1 MPRRRRKKQNSKR
14 TSNGFRSG
22 FEATVASQLR
32 RCDVDYNYETLQ
44 IEYRKIATYLPDFIL
59 LNGVILEAKGVWT
72 VEDRT
77 KHLLIRE
84 QHPELDVRLV
94 FQNANNKIRKG
105 SKTTYAAWCDKKGIK
120 WCNKVIP
127 KSWFQQRYTNHAMIA
142 GVVTLSPE
150 T

>member
-1 MPRRRRKKQNSKR
+1 MPRRRRTKKSSKR

-22 FEATVASQLR
+22 FEAKVAGQLR
-32 RCDVDYNYETLQ
+32 RCGIDYNYETLQ

-59 LNGVILEAKGVWT
+59 LNGIILEAKGVWT

-77 KHLLIRE
+77 KHLLVRE

-105 SKTTYAAWCDKKGIK
+105 SKTTYAAWCDKKGLK
-120 WCNKVIP
+120 WCDKVIP
-127 KSWFQQRYTNHAMIA
+127 KSWFRQRSTNHAMIA

>member
-1 MPRRRRKKQNSKR
+1 
-14 TSNGFRSG
+14 
-22 FEATVASQLR
+22 
-32 RCDVDYNYETLQ
+32 
-44 IEYRKIATYLPDFIL
+44 L